1 MAQNPKVAKLVM
13 EFVDVFPN
21 ELPKGFPPIHGLEN
35 QIDLISGAPP
45 SK

>member
-21 ELPKGFPPIHGLEN
+21 DLPKVCLQFVEWRIK
-35 QIDLISGAPP
+35 LISF
-45 SK
+45 